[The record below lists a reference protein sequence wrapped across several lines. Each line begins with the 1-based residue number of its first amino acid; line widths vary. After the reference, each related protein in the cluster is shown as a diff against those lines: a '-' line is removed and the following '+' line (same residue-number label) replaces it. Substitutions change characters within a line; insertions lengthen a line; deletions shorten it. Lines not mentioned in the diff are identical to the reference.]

1 MLARS
6 RQVLAIGIEAI
17 EEQDRDGAGLLGRY
31 VIRIRVGWEVYRD
44 SRCGER
50 YGRATLFETS
60 DLLRLTVLK
69 NGEVVT
75 LEPVD
80 RLAGFVGDDNVE

>member
-1 MLARS
+1 LARS
-6 RQVLAIGIEAI
+6 REIQPIGVEGIE
-17 EEQDRDGAGLLGRY
+17 EEDRDGARLLGRN

-69 NGEVVT
+69 NGEVVN
-75 LEPVD
+75 P
-80 RLAGFVGDDNVE
+80 